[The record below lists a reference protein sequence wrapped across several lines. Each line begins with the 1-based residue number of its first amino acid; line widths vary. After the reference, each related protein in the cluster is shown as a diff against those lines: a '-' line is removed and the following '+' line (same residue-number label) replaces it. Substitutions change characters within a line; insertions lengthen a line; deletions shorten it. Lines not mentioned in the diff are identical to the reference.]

1 MGIVKNRK
9 IPTIYELGLYGYY
22 GVISL
27 ISAILSY
34 PLTDYFMGNTS
45 RTIDFCLSIFMTT
58 ISASLIFVGFIICGG
73 IPLTEWLDEKE
84 RNEGNNFDK
93 YIFRDKIQKDGF
105 KTYIIATLMIVA
117 LMWLNNVGE
126 NTIPGFILVYL
137 FLCLLV

>member
-1 MGIVKNRK
+1 MGIVVKNRK

-34 PLTDYFMGNTS
+34 PLTDYFMGNTR

-58 ISASLIFVGFIICGG
+58 ISTCLVFVGFIICGG

-93 YIFRDKIQKDGF
+93 YIF
-105 KTYIIATLMIVA
+105 
-117 LMWLNNVGE
+117 
-126 NTIPGFILVYL
+126 
-137 FLCLLV
+137 

>member
-1 MGIVKNRK
+1 MGIVVNNRK

-34 PLTDYFMGNTS
+34 PLTDYFIGNTS

-58 ISASLIFVGFIICGG
+58 ISAFLVFVAIIIFGG

-84 RNEGNNFDK
+84 RNEGNNFNI
-93 YIFRDKIQKDGF
+93 YIF
-105 KTYIIATLMIVA
+105 
-117 LMWLNNVGE
+117 
-126 NTIPGFILVYL
+126 
-137 FLCLLV
+137 

>member
-22 GVISL
+22 GVILL

-34 PLTDYFMGNTS
+34 PLTDYLMGNTS
-45 RTIDFCLSIFMTT
+45 RNIDFCLSIFIVT
-58 ISASLIFVGFIICGG
+58 ISASLVFIAFIIWGG

-93 YIFRDKIQKDGF
+93 YIF
-105 KTYIIATLMIVA
+105 
-117 LMWLNNVGE
+117 
-126 NTIPGFILVYL
+126 
-137 FLCLLV
+137 

>member
-1 MGIVKNRK
+1 MRIVKNRK

-27 ISAILSY
+27 ISAY

-58 ISASLIFVGFIICGG
+58 ISASLIFVAFIICGG

-93 YIFRDKIQKDGF
+93 YIF
-105 KTYIIATLMIVA
+105 
-117 LMWLNNVGE
+117 
-126 NTIPGFILVYL
+126 
-137 FLCLLV
+137 